1 MGIDDCPMSPPASR
15 ARATSSDSDIK
26 VRLPHVREHAAVL
39 HSITN
44 IVNVSGTTLTEA
56 VREKDYSITRTLV
69 LQARGLKKH
78 ILFGI
83 T

>member
-1 MGIDDCPMSPPASR
+1 MSPPASR
-15 ARATSSDSDIK
+15 ARATSTDIK

-44 IVNVSGTTLTEA
+44 IVIVSGTTLTQA

-69 LQARGLKKH
+69 LQARGLKKR